1 MLPPLAGIRERRERF
16 AAKPREIVDILHEG
30 SQKARAFAQNTMAEV
45 RSVIN
50 LEP

>member
-1 MLPPLAGIRERRERF
+1 MRLLEFLHAFLRTF

-30 SQKARAFAQNTMAEV
+30 SKKARAFAQKTMAEV
-45 RSVIN
+45 RAVIN